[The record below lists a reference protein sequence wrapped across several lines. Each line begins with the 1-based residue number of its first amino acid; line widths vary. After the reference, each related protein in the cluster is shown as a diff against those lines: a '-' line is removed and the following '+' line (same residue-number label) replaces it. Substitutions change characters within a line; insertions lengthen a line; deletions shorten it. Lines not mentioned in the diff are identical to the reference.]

1 METKKDKVITPKRDK
16 VYVTKE
22 GLKRLEEELE
32 FLRNVK
38 RPEVS
43 ERLSAAVQSFG
54 ELAENPEYEEAKREQ
69 AFVEGR
75 ILELEDLLSKA
86 VVIDTGNLSRLQ
98 VGMGS
103 KVKIEMKDLKRKTR
117 EIKDFMI
124 VSSVEADPEK
134 GMISN
139 KSPIGEALLG
149 KKPGNVVKV
158 KIPKGE
164 ILIRI
169 LTIEK

>member
-1 METKKDKVITPKRDK
+1 
-16 VYVTKE
+16 
-22 GLKRLEEELE
+22 
-32 FLRNVK
+32 
-38 RPEVS
+38 
-43 ERLSAAVQSFG
+43 
-54 ELAENPEYEEAKREQ
+54 
-69 AFVEGR
+69 
-75 ILELEDLLSKA
+75 
-86 VVIDTGNLSRLQ
+86 
-98 VGMGS
+98 MGS
-103 KVKIEMKDLKRKTR
+103 KVKIEIKDLKRKTR

-169 LTIEK
+169 LAIEK